1 MMRAIR
7 NVEEYSLAADDRH
20 HQRHIGEVGAAGKRI
35 VQGDDVAGREFDSSS
50 AAATAIGIEPRC
62 TGM

>member
-1 MMRAIR
+1 MIAWKAAKPAGGSPMGAK
-7 NVEEYSLAADDRH
+7 VSAQTLALTYTKPGSDPMVRDTALTT
-20 HQRHIGEVGAAGKRI
+20 GN
-35 VQGDDVAGREFDSSS
+35 